1 MEIPGYILT
10 SVNLLNYNQ
19 PPITQPISLTIMN
32 LTWIDWSIIILLF
45 ILMIGMVYLSKN
57 LMRSVSDFLATGRTG
72 GRYIISM
79 FHGTAALGAITVVGA
94 LEQNFNAGFNSRW
107 WEMPTA
113 VILVTISVTGWVV
126 YRFRQ
131 TRALTMAQFFEMR
144 YSRSFRIFAGILAF
158 TSGMVNMII
167 FPAVSAKFFI
177 YFCGIPEVGHLGS
190 FSITYILTTAVMVL
204 VPLYFILT
212 GGHIAVMFTDFI
224 QGVFVNIV
232 FVIIVILLL
241 VNIGWTDIGAAM
253 KSAPSGQ
260 SLINPFDSGNVQDFN
275 PWFFFIGMFGLIYT
289 KLSWQGNSSFNIA
302 AKNAHEA
309 KMADVLTNW
318 RLVPQWGLFL
328 VIVPVVAYTIFH
340 HENYRVIADNINRLI
355 AGISVADQSQLK
367 VPMALNY
374 LLPVGLKGA
383 FAAIM
388 LAAAITCHNTYL
400 HSWGSIFIQDVV
412 MPIRRK
418 PFEPSEHIKYL
429 KLSILAVGLTIFI
442 LSIVFRQTE
451 KIFLFLNISGAIFV
465 GGSGA
470 VIIGGL
476 YWKKGTTA
484 AAWAAMITGAL
495 TASVNILLNQLIPG
509 FPINGQW
516 GWFIAMILAS
526 AVYLIVSIFTSRKV
540 FNLDQLLHRG
550 SYSVEQD
557 QIRGSDEAVKG
568 WKVLAP
574 TLEFS
579 KGDKVIYWLTTGW
592 TAAWVVVFFS
602 GTLFYFLVK
611 PFTTDQWMTF
621 WKIYTYIFLAASVI
635 VTIWFT
641 VGGLKNLKEM
651 IHALRHNLRDH
662 KDDGFVS

>member
-1 MEIPGYILT
+1 
-10 SVNLLNYNQ
+10 
-19 PPITQPISLTIMN
+19 MN
-32 LTWIDWSIIILLF
+32 LTWFDWSIILVLF
-45 ILMIGMVYLSKN
+45 ALMLGMVFLSKS
-57 LMRSVSDFLATGRTG
+57 LMKSVSDFLATGRTG

-113 VILVTISVTGWVV
+113 VILVAISVTGWVV

-144 YSRSFRIFAGILAF
+144 YSRAFRIFAGMLAF
-158 TSGMVNMII
+158 LSGIVNMII

-177 YFCGIPEVGHLGS
+177 YFCGIPEIGHIAGI
-190 FSITYILTTAVMVL
+190 SITYILTTVVMVL
-204 VPLYFILT
+204 VPLYFIFT

-232 FVIIVILLL
+232 FVVIVILLL
-241 VNIGWTDIGAAM
+241 IQVGWGDIGEAVKA
-253 KSAPSGQ
+253 APSGK
-260 SLINPFDSGNVQDFN
+260 SLINPFDASEVQDFN

-302 AKNAHEA
+302 AKSAHEA

-328 VIVPVVAYTIFH
+328 MVVPIVAYTIFH
-340 HENYRVIADNINRLI
+340 HDNYKVIADNINSML
-355 AGISVADQSQLK
+355 ASFAPADQSQLK
-367 VPMALNY
+367 VPMVLNY

-388 LAAAITCHNTYL
+388 LAAAITCHNTYM

-412 MPIRRK
+412 MPIRQK
-418 PFEPSEHIKYL
+418 AFEPKEHMKYL
-429 KLSILAVGLTIFI
+429 KLSILGVGIVIFI
-442 LSIVFRQTE
+442 LSILFQQTE
-451 KIFLFLNISGAIFV
+451 KVFLFLNISGAIFV

-476 YWKKGTTA
+476 YWKKGTTI
-484 AAWAAMITGAL
+484 AAWAAMITGAI
-495 TASVNILLNQLIPG
+495 TASLNILLKQVVPDY
-509 FPINGQW
+509 PINGQW
-516 GWFIAMILAS
+516 GWFMAMVLAS
-526 AVYLIVSIFTSRKV
+526 VVYVLVSLLTSRKA
-540 FNLDQLLHRG
+540 FDLDKLLNRG
-550 SYSVEQD
+550 KYASQSD
-557 QIRGSDEAVKG
+557 IDCGSNEVIKG

-574 TLEFS
+574 TKEFTL
-579 KGDKVIYWLTTGW
+579 GDRIIYWVTTGW
-592 TAAWVVVFFS
+592 TAAWVVVFVI
-602 GTLFYFLVK
+602 GTLFYFIVK
-611 PFTTDQWMTF
+611 PFTNDQWMSF
-621 WKIYTYIFLAASVI
+621 WQVYTYLFLAASII

-641 VGGLKNLKEM
+641 IGGIKNLFEM
-651 IHALRHNLRDH
+651 IHALKHNIRDH
-662 KDDGFVS
+662 KDDGFVEKNK

>member
-1 MEIPGYILT
+1 
-10 SVNLLNYNQ
+10 
-19 PPITQPISLTIMN
+19 MN
-32 LTWIDWSIIILLF
+32 LSTGDWAIVLILLA
-45 ILMIGMVYLSKN
+45 LMVGMVLFSKG
-57 LMRSVSDFLATGRTG
+57 LVKSVSDFLATGRTG

-144 YSRSFRIFAGILAF
+144 YSRAFRIFAGILAF
-158 TSGMVNMII
+158 VSGIVNMVI
-167 FPAVSAKFFI
+167 FPSVSAKFFI
-177 YFCGIPEVGHLGS
+177 YFCGIPEIYFISGISV
-190 FSITYILTTAVMVL
+190 TYILTTAVMVL
-204 VPLYFILT
+204 VPLYFIFT

-232 FVIIVILLL
+232 FVAIVIILL
-241 VNIGWTDIGAAM
+241 VQVGWADISTAVTA
-253 KSAPSGQ
+253 APSGK
-260 SLINPFDSGNVQDFN
+260 SLINPFDAGEVQDFN
-275 PWFFFIGMFGLIYT
+275 PWFFFIGMFGLVYT

-302 AKNAHEA
+302 AKSAHEA

-328 VIVPVVAYTIFH
+328 MIVPIIAYTVFH
-340 HENYRVIADNINRLI
+340 NDNYKLIADNINAML
-355 AGISVADQSQLK
+355 AGFAPADQSQLK
-367 VPMALNY
+367 VPMVLNH
-374 LLPVGLKGA
+374 LLPNGIKGA

-388 LAAAITCHNTYL
+388 LAAAITCHNTYM

-412 MPIRRK
+412 MPIRK
-418 PFEPSEHIKYL
+418 KAFEPKEHLKYL
-429 KLSILAVGLTIFI
+429 KLSILAVGITIFI
-442 LSIVFRQTE
+442 LSIVFKQTE
-451 KIFLFLNISGAIFV
+451 KVFLFLNISGAIFV

-495 TASVNILLNQLIPG
+495 TASLNIILNQTITN

-516 GWFIAMILAS
+516 GWFSAMVLAS
-526 AVYLIVSIFTSRKV
+526 FVYVVVSLLTPGKSFD
-540 FNLDQLLHRG
+540 LDKLLHRG
-550 SYSVEQD
+550 NYA
-557 QIRGSDEAVKG
+557 IKSDKVDGDEEIVKG
-568 WKVLAP
+568 WKILAP
-574 TLEFS
+574 TKEFTL
-579 KGDKVIYWLTTGW
+579 GDKFIYWFTTGW
-592 TAAWVVVFFS
+592 TAAWVVVFFV
-602 GTLFYFLVK
+602 GTLFYFFVK
-611 PFTTDQWMTF
+611 PFTNEQWMRF
-621 WKIYTYIFLAASVI
+621 WKIYTYLFLAASII

-641 VGGLKNLKEM
+641 IGGFKNLKEM
-651 IHALRHNLRDH
+651 ISALRHNIRDH
-662 KDDGFVS
+662 DDTGFVEKN

>member
-1 MEIPGYILT
+1 
-10 SVNLLNYNQ
+10 
-19 PPITQPISLTIMN
+19 MN
-32 LTWIDWSIIILLF
+32 LTWFDWSIIIALF
-45 ILMIGMVYLSKN
+45 ILMLGMVFLSKT
-57 LMRSVSDFLATGRTG
+57 LMKSVSDFLATGRTG

-158 TSGMVNMII
+158 LSGIVNMII

-177 YFCGIPEVGHLGS
+177 YFCGIPEIGHLGS
-190 FSITYILTTAVMVL
+190 YSVTYILTTAVMVL
-204 VPLYFILT
+204 VPLYFIFT

-241 VNIGWTDIGAAM
+241 YKVGWTDIGEAVKAAPAG
-253 KSAPSGQ
+253 K
-260 SLINPFDSGNVQDFN
+260 SLINPFDASEVQDFN

-302 AKNAHEA
+302 AKSAHEA

-328 VIVPVVAYTIFH
+328 MIVPIIAYTVFH
-340 HENYRVIADNINRLI
+340 HENYKAIADNINAMLSGF
-355 AGISVADQSQLK
+355 APADQSQLR
-367 VPMALNY
+367 VPMVLNY

-388 LAAAITCHNTYL
+388 LAAAITCHNTYM

-412 MPIRRK
+412 MPIRK
-418 PFEPSEHIKYL
+418 KAFEPKEHLKYL
-429 KLSILAVGLTIFI
+429 KLSILGVGITIFI
-442 LSIVFRQTE
+442 LSIVFQQTE
-451 KIFLFLNISGAIFV
+451 KVFLFLNISGAIFV

-470 VIIGGL
+470 AIIGGL
-476 YWKKGTTA
+476 YWKKGTTP
-484 AAWAAMITGAL
+484 AAWAAMITGAI
-495 TASVNILLNQLIPG
+495 TAGLNILLKQYIPG
-509 FPINGQW
+509 YPINGQW
-516 GWFIAMILAS
+516 GWFMAMVLAS
-526 AVYLIVSIFTSRKV
+526 VVYFVVSLLTPRKA
-540 FNLDQLLHRG
+540 FDLDKLLHRG
-550 SYSVEQD
+550 IYAVKGDSVS
-557 QIRGSDEAVKG
+557 GSDEVVKG

-574 TLEFS
+574 TKEFTR
-579 KGDKVIYWLTTGW
+579 GDKAIYWATTGW
-592 TAAWVVVFFS
+592 TAGWVIVFVI
-602 GTLFYFLVK
+602 GTLFYFFVK
-611 PFTTDQWMTF
+611 PFTNDQWMTF
-621 WKIYTYIFLAASVI
+621 WQVYTYLFLGASII
-635 VTIWFT
+635 VTVWFT
-641 VGGLKNLKEM
+641 IGGLKNLFEM
-651 IHALRHNLRDH
+651 IHALRHNIRDH
-662 KDDGFVS
+662 KDDGFVEHEEKQV

>member
-1 MEIPGYILT
+1 
-10 SVNLLNYNQ
+10 
-19 PPITQPISLTIMN
+19 MN
-32 LTWIDWSIIILLF
+32 LTWFDWSIIIALF
-45 ILMIGMVYLSKN
+45 ILMLGMVFLSKT
-57 LMRSVSDFLATGRTG
+57 LMKSVSDFLATGRTG

-158 TSGMVNMII
+158 LSGIVNMII

-177 YFCGIPEVGHLGS
+177 YFCGIPEIGHLGS
-190 FSITYILTTAVMVL
+190 YSVTYILTTAVMVL
-204 VPLYFILT
+204 VPLYFIFT

-241 VNIGWTDIGAAM
+241 YKVGWTDIGEAVKAAPAG
-253 KSAPSGQ
+253 K
-260 SLINPFDSGNVQDFN
+260 SLINPFDASEVQDFN

-302 AKNAHEA
+302 AKSAHEA

-328 VIVPVVAYTIFH
+328 MIVPIIAYTVFH
-340 HENYRVIADNINRLI
+340 HDNYKAIADSINAMLSGF
-355 AGISVADQSQLK
+355 APADQSQLR
-367 VPMALNY
+367 VPMVLNY

-388 LAAAITCHNTYL
+388 LAAAITCHNTYM

-412 MPIRRK
+412 MPIRK
-418 PFEPSEHIKYL
+418 KAFEPKEHLKYL
-429 KLSILAVGLTIFI
+429 KLSILGVGITIFI
-442 LSIVFRQTE
+442 LSIVFQQTE
-451 KIFLFLNISGAIFV
+451 KVFLFLNISGAIFV

-470 VIIGGL
+470 AIIGGL
-476 YWKKGTTA
+476 YWKKGTTP
-484 AAWAAMITGAL
+484 AAWAAMITGAI
-495 TASVNILLNQLIPG
+495 TAGLNILLKQYIPG
-509 FPINGQW
+509 YPINGQW
-516 GWFIAMILAS
+516 GWFMAMVLAS
-526 AVYLIVSIFTSRKV
+526 VVYFVVSLLTPRKA
-540 FNLDQLLHRG
+540 FDLDKLLHRG
-550 SYSVEQD
+550 IYAVKGDSVS
-557 QIRGSDEAVKG
+557 GSDEVVKG

-574 TLEFS
+574 TKEFTR
-579 KGDKVIYWLTTGW
+579 GDKAIYWATTGW
-592 TAAWVVVFFS
+592 TAGWVIVFVT
-602 GTLFYFLVK
+602 GTLFYFFVK
-611 PFTTDQWMTF
+611 PFTNDQWMTF
-621 WKIYTYIFLAASVI
+621 WQVYTYLFLGASII
-635 VTIWFT
+635 VTVWFT
-641 VGGLKNLKEM
+641 IGGLKNLFEM
-651 IHALRHNLRDH
+651 IHALRHNIRDH
-662 KDDGFVS
+662 KDDGFVEHEEKQV

>member
-1 MEIPGYILT
+1 
-10 SVNLLNYNQ
+10 
-19 PPITQPISLTIMN
+19 MN
-32 LTWIDWSIIILLF
+32 LTWFDWSIIIALF
-45 ILMIGMVYLSKN
+45 ILMLGMVFLSKT
-57 LMRSVSDFLATGRTG
+57 LMKSVSDFLATGRTG

-158 TSGMVNMII
+158 LSGIVNMII

-177 YFCGIPEVGHLGS
+177 YFCGIPEIGHLGS
-190 FSITYILTTAVMVL
+190 YSVTYILTTAVMVL
-204 VPLYFILT
+204 VPLYFIFT

-241 VNIGWTDIGAAM
+241 YKVGWTDIGEAVKAAPAG
-253 KSAPSGQ
+253 K
-260 SLINPFDSGNVQDFN
+260 SLINPFDASEVQDFN

-302 AKNAHEA
+302 AKSAHEA

-328 VIVPVVAYTIFH
+328 MIVPIIAYTVFH
-340 HENYRVIADNINRLI
+340 HENYKAIADSINAMLSGF
-355 AGISVADQSQLK
+355 APADQSQLR
-367 VPMALNY
+367 VPMVLNY

-388 LAAAITCHNTYL
+388 LAAAITCHNTYM

-412 MPIRRK
+412 MPIRK
-418 PFEPSEHIKYL
+418 KAFEPKEHLKYL
-429 KLSILAVGLTIFI
+429 KLSILGVGITIFI
-442 LSIVFRQTE
+442 LSIVFQQTE
-451 KIFLFLNISGAIFV
+451 KVFLFLNISGAIFV

-470 VIIGGL
+470 AIIGGL
-476 YWKKGTTA
+476 YWKKGTTP
-484 AAWAAMITGAL
+484 AAWAAMITGAI
-495 TASVNILLNQLIPG
+495 TAGLNILLKQYIPG
-509 FPINGQW
+509 YPINGQW
-516 GWFIAMILAS
+516 GWFMAMVLATV
-526 AVYLIVSIFTSRKV
+526 VYFVVSLLTPRKA
-540 FNLDQLLHRG
+540 FDLDKLLHRG
-550 SYSVEQD
+550 IYAVKGDSVS
-557 QIRGSDEAVKG
+557 GSDEVVKG

-574 TLEFS
+574 TKEFTR
-579 KGDKVIYWLTTGW
+579 GDKAIYWATTGW
-592 TAAWVVVFFS
+592 TAGWVIVFVI
-602 GTLFYFLVK
+602 GTLFYFFVK
-611 PFTTDQWMTF
+611 PFTNDQWMTF
-621 WKIYTYIFLAASVI
+621 WQVYTYLFLGASII
-635 VTIWFT
+635 VTVWFT
-641 VGGLKNLKEM
+641 IGGLKNLFEM
-651 IHALRHNLRDH
+651 IHALRHNIRDH
-662 KDDGFVS
+662 KDDGFVEHEEKQV

>member
-1 MEIPGYILT
+1 
-10 SVNLLNYNQ
+10 
-19 PPITQPISLTIMN
+19 MN
-32 LTWIDWSIIILLF
+32 LTWFDWSILLLVF
-45 ILMIGMVYLSKN
+45 ALMLGMVFLSKS
-57 LMRSVSDFLATGRTG
+57 LMRSVTDFLATGRTG

-113 VILVTISVTGWVV
+113 VILVTMSVTGWVV

-144 YSRSFRIFAGILAF
+144 YSRAFRIFAGMLAF
-158 TSGMVNMII
+158 ISGIVNMII

-177 YFCGIPEVGHLGS
+177 YFCGIPELGYLGPYS
-190 FSITYILTTAVMVL
+190 LTYILTTAVMVL
-204 VPLYFILT
+204 VPLYFILS

-224 QGVFVNIV
+224 QGVFVNLV
-232 FVIIVILLL
+232 FVTIVIVLLVQVGW
-241 VNIGWTDIGAAM
+241 VNIGEAVT
-253 KSAPSGQ
+253 SAPAGH
-260 SLINPFDSGNVQDFN
+260 SLINPFDSGQVQDFN

-328 VIVPVVAYTIFH
+328 MVVPIIAYTVYH
-340 HENYRVIADNINRLI
+340 HQQYKDIADQINRM
-355 AGISVADQSQLK
+355 ISGFAVADQSQLK
-367 VPMALNY
+367 VPMVLNH

-388 LAAAITCHNTYL
+388 LAAAITCHNTYM

-418 PFEPSEHIKYL
+418 AFEPAEHLRYL
-429 KLSILAVGLTIFI
+429 KWSILGVGIIIFI
-442 LSIVFRQTE
+442 LSILFRQTE

-476 YWKKGTTA
+476 YWRKGTTP
-484 AAWAAMITGAL
+484 AAWAAMITGAV
-495 TASVNILLNQLIPG
+495 TATLNILCNQLIEG
-509 FPINGQW
+509 FPVNGQW
-516 GWFIAMILAS
+516 GWFIAMVMAS
-526 AVYLIVSIFTSRKV
+526 LMYFIVSLLTPRKACD
-540 FNLDQLLHRG
+540 LDRVLHRG
-550 SYSVEQD
+550 SFSVRED
-557 QIRGSDEAVKG
+557 EIKGSTEVVRG

-574 TLEFS
+574 TREFTR
-579 KGDKVIYWLTTGW
+579 GDKAIYWATTGW
-592 TAAWVVVFFS
+592 TAAWVVVFII
-602 GTLFYFLVK
+602 GTLFYFFVK
-611 PFTTDQWMTF
+611 PFTNQQWMTF
-621 WKIYTYIFLAASVI
+621 WKVYTYLFLSASVI
-635 VTIWFT
+635 VTVWFT
-641 VGGLKNLKEM
+641 IGGFKNLFEM
-651 IHALRHNLRDH
+651 IHALKHNIRDH
-662 KDDGFVS
+662 KDDGFVEHKDNI

>member
-1 MEIPGYILT
+1 
-10 SVNLLNYNQ
+10 
-19 PPITQPISLTIMN
+19 MN
-32 LTWIDWSIIILLF
+32 LTWFDWSIIIALF
-45 ILMIGMVYLSKN
+45 ILMLGMVFLSKT
-57 LMRSVSDFLATGRTG
+57 LMKSVSDFLATGRTG

-158 TSGMVNMII
+158 LSGIVNMII

-177 YFCGIPEVGHLGS
+177 YFCGIPEIGHLGS
-190 FSITYILTTAVMVL
+190 YSVTYILTTAVMVL
-204 VPLYFILT
+204 VPLYFIFT

-241 VNIGWTDIGAAM
+241 YKVGWTDIGEAVKAAPAG
-253 KSAPSGQ
+253 K
-260 SLINPFDSGNVQDFN
+260 SLINPFDASEVQDFN

-302 AKNAHEA
+302 AKSAHEA

-328 VIVPVVAYTIFH
+328 MIVPIIAYTVFH
-340 HENYRVIADNINRLI
+340 HENYKAIADNINAMLSGF
-355 AGISVADQSQLK
+355 APADQSQLR
-367 VPMALNY
+367 VPMVLNY

-388 LAAAITCHNTYL
+388 LAAAITCHDTYM

-412 MPIRRK
+412 MPIRK
-418 PFEPSEHIKYL
+418 KAFEPKEHLKYL
-429 KLSILAVGLTIFI
+429 KLSILGVGITIFI
-442 LSIVFRQTE
+442 LSIVFQQTE
-451 KIFLFLNISGAIFV
+451 KVFLFLNISGAIFV

-470 VIIGGL
+470 AIIGGL
-476 YWKKGTTA
+476 YWKKGTTP
-484 AAWAAMITGAL
+484 AAWAAMITGAI
-495 TASVNILLNQLIPG
+495 TAGLNILLKQYIPG
-509 FPINGQW
+509 YPINGQW
-516 GWFIAMILAS
+516 GWFMAMVLAS
-526 AVYLIVSIFTSRKV
+526 VVYFVVSLLTPRKA
-540 FNLDQLLHRG
+540 FDLDKLLHRG
-550 SYSVEQD
+550 IYAVKGDSVS
-557 QIRGSDEAVKG
+557 GSDEVVKG

-574 TLEFS
+574 TKEFTR
-579 KGDKVIYWLTTGW
+579 GDKAIYWATTGW
-592 TAAWVVVFFS
+592 TAGWVIVFVI
-602 GTLFYFLVK
+602 GTLFYFFVK
-611 PFTTDQWMTF
+611 PFTNDQWMTF
-621 WKIYTYIFLAASVI
+621 WQVYTYLFLGASII
-635 VTIWFT
+635 VTVWFT
-641 VGGLKNLKEM
+641 IGGLKNLFEM
-651 IHALRHNLRDH
+651 IHALRHNIRDH
-662 KDDGFVS
+662 KDDGFVEHEEKQV

>member
-1 MEIPGYILT
+1 
-10 SVNLLNYNQ
+10 
-19 PPITQPISLTIMN
+19 MN
-32 LTWIDWSIIILLF
+32 LSWLDWSIILVLF
-45 ILMIGMVYLSKN
+45 MLMLGMVFLSKS
-57 LMRSVSDFLATGRTG
+57 LMKSVSDFLATGRTG

-94 LEQNFNAGFNSRW
+94 LEQNYNAGFNSRW

-158 TSGMVNMII
+158 LSGVVNMII

-177 YFCGIPEVGHLGS
+177 YFCGIPEIGHLGS
-190 FSITYILTTAVMVL
+190 YSLTYILTSAVMVF
-204 VPLYFILT
+204 VPLYFIFT

-232 FVIIVILLL
+232 FVLIVILLL
-241 VNIGWTDIGAAM
+241 VQVSWVDIGEAM
-253 KSAPSGQ
+253 KAAPAGH
-260 SLINPFDSGNVQDFN
+260 SLINPFDSGEVQDFN

-302 AKNAHEA
+302 AKSAHEA

-328 VIVPVVAYTIFH
+328 MIVPIIAYTIFH
-340 HENYRVIADNINRLI
+340 HDNYKVIADSINTML
-355 AGISVADQSQLK
+355 AGFAPADQSQLRI
-367 VPMALNY
+367 PMVLNY

-388 LAAAITCHNTYL
+388 LAAAITCHNTYM
-400 HSWGSIFIQDVV
+400 HSWGSILIQDVV
-412 MPIRRK
+412 MPIRKK
-418 PFEPSEHIKYL
+418 PFQPKEHLKYL
-429 KLSILAVGLTIFI
+429 KLSILGVGITIFI
-442 LSIVFRQTE
+442 LSIVFQQTE
-451 KIFLFLNISGAIFV
+451 KVFLFLNISGAIFV

-470 VIIGGL
+470 AIIGGL
-476 YWKKGTTA
+476 YWKKGTTP

-495 TASVNILLNQLIPG
+495 TAGINILLKQYIPG
-509 FPINGQW
+509 YPINGQW
-516 GWFIAMILAS
+516 GWFMAMVLAS
-526 AVYLIVSIFTSRKV
+526 AVYFVVSLLTSGKA
-540 FNLDQLLHRG
+540 FDLDNLLHRG
-550 SYSVEQD
+550 EYAVKD
-557 QIRGSDEAVKG
+557 DKIKGSDEVVKG

-574 TLEFS
+574 TKEFTL
-579 KGDKVIYWLTTGW
+579 GDRTIYWFTTGW
-592 TAAWVVVFFS
+592 TAAWVVVFVL
-602 GTLFYFLVK
+602 GTLFYFFVR
-611 PFTTDQWMTF
+611 PFTNDQWMTF
-621 WKIYTYIFLAASVI
+621 WQIYTYLFLAASII

-641 VGGLKNLKEM
+641 IGGLKNLFEM
-651 IHALRHNLRDH
+651 IHALKHNIRDH
-662 KDDGFVS
+662 NDDGFVERKNEKS

>member
-1 MEIPGYILT
+1 
-10 SVNLLNYNQ
+10 
-19 PPITQPISLTIMN
+19 MN
-32 LTWIDWSIIILLF
+32 LTWLDWSIIIVLF
-45 ILMIGMVYLSKN
+45 MLMLGMVFLSKS
-57 LMRSVSDFLATGRTG
+57 LMQSVSDFLATGRTG

-144 YSRSFRIFAGILAF
+144 YSRTFRIFAGMLAF
-158 TSGMVNMII
+158 LSGIVNMII

-177 YFCGIPEVGHLGS
+177 YFCGIPEIGFLGHY
-190 FSITYILTTAVMVL
+190 SITYILTAGVMVL
-204 VPLYFILT
+204 VPLYFIFT

-241 VNIGWTDIGAAM
+241 VQVGWHDIGEAVKA
-253 KSAPSGQ
+253 APSGH
-260 SLINPFDSGNVQDFN
+260 SLINPFDANEVQDFN

-302 AKNAHEA
+302 AKSAHEA

-328 VIVPVVAYTIFH
+328 MIVPIIAYTIFH
-340 HENYRVIADNINRLI
+340 HENYKVIADNINNML
-355 AGISVADQSQLK
+355 ASFAPADQSQLR
-367 VPMALNY
+367 VPMVLNY

-388 LAAAITCHNTYL
+388 LAAAITCHNTYM

-412 MPIRRK
+412 MPIRKK
-418 PFEPSEHIKYL
+418 PFEPREHLKYL
-429 KLSILAVGLTIFI
+429 KLSILGVGITIYI
-442 LSIVFRQTE
+442 LSIVFQQTE

-470 VIIGGL
+470 AIIGGL
-476 YWKKGTTA
+476 YWRKGTTP

-495 TASVNILLNQLIPG
+495 TASLNILLKQTITG
-509 FPINGQW
+509 YPINGQW
-516 GWFIAMILAS
+516 GWFMAMVLAS
-526 AVYLIVSIFTSRKV
+526 VVYFVVSLLTPRKA
-540 FNLDQLLHRG
+540 FDLDKLLHRG
-550 SYSVEQD
+550 QYVVKD
-557 QIRGSDEAVKG
+557 DAIAGSNEVVKG

-574 TLEFS
+574 TKEFTR
-579 KGDKVIYWLTTGW
+579 GDKAIYWATTGW
-592 TAAWVVVFFS
+592 TAGWVVVFVI
-602 GTLFYFLVK
+602 GTLFYFFVR
-611 PFTTDQWMTF
+611 PFTNDQWMSF
-621 WKIYTYIFLAASVI
+621 WQVYTYLFLGASII
-635 VTIWFT
+635 VTVWFT
-641 VGGLKNLKEM
+641 IGGFKNLGEM
-651 IHALRHNLRDH
+651 IHALRHKIRDH
-662 KDDGFVS
+662 KDDGFVEREK

>member
-1 MEIPGYILT
+1 
-10 SVNLLNYNQ
+10 
-19 PPITQPISLTIMN
+19 MN
-32 LTWIDWSIIILLF
+32 LTWFDWSIILILFL
-45 ILMIGMVYLSKN
+45 LMLGMVFLSKT
-57 LMRSVSDFLATGRTG
+57 LMKSVSDFLATGRTG

-144 YSRSFRIFAGILAF
+144 YSRTFRIFAGMLAF
-158 TSGMVNMII
+158 LSGIVNMII

-177 YFCGIPEVGHLGS
+177 YFCGIPEIGYLGS
-190 FSITYILTTAVMVL
+190 YSVTYILTTAVMVL
-204 VPLYFILT
+204 VPLYFIFT

-232 FVIIVILLL
+232 FVLIVILLL
-241 VNIGWTDIGAAM
+241 VQVGWSDIGEAVKA
-253 KSAPSGQ
+253 APSGK
-260 SLINPFDSGNVQDFN
+260 SLINPFDAGDVQDFN

-302 AKNAHEA
+302 AKSAHEA

-328 VIVPVVAYTIFH
+328 MIVPIIAYTIFH
-340 HENYRVIADNINRLI
+340 HDNYKVIADNINAML
-355 AGISVADQSQLK
+355 AGFAPADQSQLR
-367 VPMALNY
+367 VPMVLNY

-388 LAAAITCHNTYL
+388 LAAAITCHNTYM

-412 MPIRRK
+412 MPIRK
-418 PFEPSEHIKYL
+418 KAFAPKEHMKYL
-429 KLSILAVGLTIFI
+429 KLSILGVGITIFV
-442 LSIVFRQTE
+442 LSILFQQTE
-451 KIFLFLNISGAIFV
+451 KVFLFLNISGAIFV

-476 YWKKGTTA
+476 YWKRGTTA

-495 TASVNILLNQLIPG
+495 TASLNILLKQMIPDY
-509 FPINGQW
+509 PINGQW
-516 GWFIAMILAS
+516 GWFMAMVLAT
-526 AVYLIVSIFTSRKV
+526 AVYFIVSLLTPGKA
-540 FNLDQLLHRG
+540 FNLDKLLRRG
-550 SYSVEQD
+550 EFAVKED
-557 QIRGSDEAVKG
+557 TIAGSNEVVKG

-574 TLEFS
+574 TKEFTF
-579 KGDKVIYWLTTGW
+579 GDKAIYWATTGW
-592 TAAWVVVFFS
+592 TAAWVVVFVI
-602 GTLFYFLVK
+602 GTLFYFFVRPL
-611 PFTTDQWMTF
+611 TNDEWMGF
-621 WKIYTYIFLAASVI
+621 WQVYTYLFLGASII
-635 VTIWFT
+635 VTVWFT
-641 VGGLKNLKEM
+641 IGGIKNLFEM
-651 IHALRHNLRDH
+651 IHALKHNIRDH
-662 KDDGFVS
+662 KDDGFVNKEE

>member
-1 MEIPGYILT
+1 
-10 SVNLLNYNQ
+10 
-19 PPITQPISLTIMN
+19 MN
-32 LTWIDWSIIILLF
+32 LTWFDWSIILVLF
-45 ILMIGMVYLSKN
+45 ALMLGMVFLSKS
-57 LMRSVSDFLATGRTG
+57 LMKSVSDFLATGRTG

-144 YSRSFRIFAGILAF
+144 YSRAFRIFAGILAF
-158 TSGMVNMII
+158 LSGIVNMII

-177 YFCGIPEVGHLGS
+177 YFCGIPEIGHLGS
-190 FSITYILTTAVMVL
+190 ISVTYILTTAVMVL
-204 VPLYFILT
+204 VPLYFIFT

-232 FVIIVILLL
+232 FVIVVILLL
-241 VNIGWTDIGAAM
+241 VQVGWADIGEAVKA
-253 KSAPSGQ
+253 APSGQ
-260 SLINPFDSGNVQDFN
+260 SLINPFDAGEVQDFN

-302 AKNAHEA
+302 AKSAHEA

-328 VIVPVVAYTIFH
+328 MIVPIIAYTIFH
-340 HENYRVIADNINRLI
+340 HDNYKVIADNINAML
-355 AGISVADQSQLK
+355 AGFAPADQSQLR
-367 VPMALNY
+367 VPMVLNY

-388 LAAAITCHNTYL
+388 LAAAITCHNTYM

-412 MPIRRK
+412 MPIRQK
-418 PFEPSEHIKYL
+418 AFEPKAHMKYL
-429 KLSILAVGLTIFI
+429 KLSILGVGITIFI
-442 LSIVFRQTE
+442 LSILFQQTE
-451 KIFLFLNISGAIFV
+451 KVFLFLNISGAIFV

-470 VIIGGL
+470 AIIGGL

-495 TASVNILLNQLIPG
+495 TASLNILLKQMIPG
-509 FPINGQW
+509 YPINGQW
-516 GWFIAMILAS
+516 GWFMAMVLAS
-526 AVYLIVSIFTSRKV
+526 VVYFIVSLLTTQKS
-540 FNLDQLLHRG
+540 FNLDKLLNRG
-550 SYSVEQD
+550 EYSTKEDIENGTNEV
-557 QIRGSDEAVKG
+557 VKG

-574 TLEFS
+574 TKEFTL
-579 KGDKVIYWLTTGW
+579 GDKAIYWVTTGW
-592 TAAWVVVFFS
+592 TAAWVVVFVI
-602 GTLFYFLVK
+602 GTLFYFFVK
-611 PFTTDQWMTF
+611 PFTNDQWMSF
-621 WKIYTYIFLAASVI
+621 WQVYTYLFLGASII

-641 VGGLKNLKEM
+641 IGGMKNLFEM
-651 IHALRHNLRDH
+651 IHALRHNIRDH
-662 KDDGFVS
+662 KDDGFVESKKDLKND

>member
-1 MEIPGYILT
+1 
-10 SVNLLNYNQ
+10 
-19 PPITQPISLTIMN
+19 MN
-32 LTWIDWSIIILLF
+32 LTWFDWSIIIALF
-45 ILMIGMVYLSKN
+45 ILMLGMVFLSKT
-57 LMRSVSDFLATGRTG
+57 LMKSVSDFLATGRTG

-158 TSGMVNMII
+158 LSGIVNMII

-177 YFCGIPEVGHLGS
+177 YFCGIPEIGHLGS
-190 FSITYILTTAVMVL
+190 YSVTYILTTAVMVL
-204 VPLYFILT
+204 VPLYFIFT

-241 VNIGWTDIGAAM
+241 YKVGWTDIGEAVKAAPAG
-253 KSAPSGQ
+253 K
-260 SLINPFDSGNVQDFN
+260 SLINPFDASEVQDFN

-302 AKNAHEA
+302 AKSAHEA

-328 VIVPVVAYTIFH
+328 MIVPIIAYTVFH
-340 HENYRVIADNINRLI
+340 HENYKAIADSINVMLSGF
-355 AGISVADQSQLK
+355 APADQSQLR
-367 VPMALNY
+367 VPMVLNY

-388 LAAAITCHNTYL
+388 LAAAITCHNTYM

-412 MPIRRK
+412 MPIRK
-418 PFEPSEHIKYL
+418 KAFEPKEHLKYL
-429 KLSILAVGLTIFI
+429 KLSILGVGITIFI
-442 LSIVFRQTE
+442 LSIVFQQTE
-451 KIFLFLNISGAIFV
+451 KVFLFLNISGAIFV

-470 VIIGGL
+470 AIIGGL
-476 YWKKGTTA
+476 YWKKGTTP
-484 AAWAAMITGAL
+484 AAWAAMITGAI
-495 TASVNILLNQLIPG
+495 TAGLNILLKQYIPG
-509 FPINGQW
+509 YPINGQW
-516 GWFIAMILAS
+516 GWFMAMVLATV
-526 AVYLIVSIFTSRKV
+526 VYFVVSLLTPRKA
-540 FNLDQLLHRG
+540 FDLDKLLHRG
-550 SYSVEQD
+550 IYAVKGDSVS
-557 QIRGSDEAVKG
+557 GSDEVVKG

-574 TLEFS
+574 TKEFTR
-579 KGDKVIYWLTTGW
+579 GDKAIYWATTGW
-592 TAAWVVVFFS
+592 TAGWVIVFVI
-602 GTLFYFLVK
+602 GTLFYFFVK
-611 PFTTDQWMTF
+611 PFTNDQWMTF
-621 WKIYTYIFLAASVI
+621 WQVYTYLFLGASII
-635 VTIWFT
+635 VTVWFT
-641 VGGLKNLKEM
+641 IGGLKNLFEM
-651 IHALRHNLRDH
+651 IHALRHNIRDH
-662 KDDGFVS
+662 KDDGFVEHEEKQS